1 MLHLKDLMQREVVAV
16 SPDLTLRE
24 LVEVLTEQDVSG
36 APVVSGGKVV
46 GVIST
51 TDIFDLHEEISGLSP
66 AGGDEQD
73 EAEPA
78 PRRSGGGRDF
88 FSDTWEPGEVGAEEW
103 ARIASR
109 RDWDILD
116 AYTVADVMTRDVV
129 SQPSKTN
136 VKKAARYMLE
146 AGVHRVLVID
156 RGHLQ
161 GIVTTTDILRAV
173 AEGKLKG

>member
-1 MLHLKDLMQREVVAV
+1 MLHLKDLMQRDVVAV

-24 LVEVLTEQDVSG
+24 LVEVFTEQDVSG
-36 APVVSGGKVV
+36 APVVSGDKVV

-66 AGGDEQD
+66 AGGEAD
-73 EAEPA
+73 EAELM
-78 PRRSGGGRDF
+78 PRRAGGGRDF
-88 FSDTWEPGEVGAEEW
+88 FSDAWEPGEGGAEEW
-103 ARIASR
+103 ARIASQ

-116 AYTVADVMTRDVV
+116 AYTVADVMTRDVI
-129 SQPSKTN
+129 SQPSKTS

-161 GIVTTTDILRAV
+161 GIVTTTDIMRAV
-173 AEGKLKG
+173 ADGKLKG